1 MRYNADINVAT
12 LYIIAT
18 PIGNLEDITFRAV
31 RLLGEVSLIAAEDTR
46 TARQLLTRYNLKARI
61 TSYHEHN
68 KKEKLN
74 VILDHLRTGDVALI
88 SEAGMPG
95 LSDPGYELITAAIN
109 QQVSVVPVPGP
120 SAIVTAMAVSGLATD
135 RFMYLGFLPRR
146 SGERKRLL
154 QEIVDIPCTL
164 ICFESPHRISE
175 SLQDILKVL
184 GDRKLAVCREL
195 TKVHEEVFRGKV
207 SDAIM
212 YFQQPR
218 GEFTLVLEGRHEG
231 SSRDIDEKIMS
242 DLYNLYQ
249 QGLRAKESVSMI
261 SETSGISKRKL
272 YECWLQMTKGEKE

>member
-1 MRYNADINVAT
+1 VAT
-12 LYIIAT
+12 LYVIAT

-31 RLLGEVSLIAAEDTR
+31 RLFGGVSLIAAEDTR
-46 TARQLLTRYNLKARI
+46 TAKQLLGRYNLKTRV

-68 KKEKLN
+68 KYQKLN
-74 VILDHLRTGDVALI
+74 VILEHLRTEDVALI

-95 LSDPGYELITAAIN
+95 LSDPGFELIAAAIN
-109 QQVSVVPVPGP
+109 RGINVVPVPGP
-120 SAIVTAMAVSGLATD
+120 SSIVTALAVSGLPTD
-135 RFMYLGFLPRR
+135 HFIYLGFLPRR
-146 SGERKRLL
+146 HGERKRLL
-154 QEIVDIPCTL
+154 QEVVDISYTL
-164 ICFESPHRISE
+164 VCFESPHRIPD
-175 SLQDILKVL
+175 SLQDILKVF
-184 GDRKLAVCREL
+184 GNRKVAVCREL

-207 SDAIM
+207 SDAIL